1 MRRVVPYLILPMVL
15 AACAPNVR
23 PASPTVASA
32 AGVTLP
38 ADRLRIEAVE
48 AGRRFAARVERVSE
62 AIQDS
67 TSSRQIWRNAQ
78 RWKINATQA
87 AQDAVFRF
95 EPLVSLLD
103 LYALTVQQE
112 AFFTT
117 PPGDT
122 LFGPFQPT
130 VVSTVK
136 TMRDDLRSYL
146 LTVLP
151 AGREGRLLDTVDA
164 WAARFPITT
173 DQFSRYS
180 IEGSAAR
187 LISADE
193 TSVFAAVGSMEQT
206 VRTLDGR
213 VAMLQGT
220 LPKQARWQAE
230 LLAREL
236 LPGDAKDSLLRDI
249 GRATAAIDRLSLT
262 ASELPGLV
270 TGERE
275 AVLEAVSRERQLVV
289 DAITAEREAVLLALR
304 VGGEAAMVAVDSQR
318 RAFLVDLEAATLR
331 IKEAT
336 IRELDVVV
344 DDAIKKVAL
353 FIVLPTLAG
362 IFILILAIA
371 WIVRG
376 RDRDVR
382 A

>member
-1 MRRVVPYLILPMVL
+1 MRRVLHLALPVIV

-23 PASPTVASA
+23 PASPTVATA
-32 AGVTLP
+32 AGVTMP
-38 ADRLRIEAVE
+38 ADRLRIESVE

-67 TSSRQIWRNAQ
+67 TDDRRIWRNAQ

-117 PPGDT
+117 PPGDS
-122 LFGPFQPT
+122 LFGPYQPT
-130 VVSTVK
+130 VVTTVK
-136 TMRDDLRSYL
+136 TMRDDLKRYL

-151 AGREGRLLDTVDA
+151 ADREGRLVDTVEA

-193 TSVFAAVGSMEQT
+193 TSVFSAVGSMEQT

-249 GRATAAIDRLSLT
+249 SRATAAIDRLSLT

-275 AVLEAVSRERQLVV
+275 AVLEAVSRERALVV
-289 DAITAEREAVLLALR
+289 DAITAEREAVLQALLT
-304 VGGEAAMVAVDSQR
+304 GGQATMAAVDSQR
-318 RAFLVDLEAATLR
+318 RAFMRDA
-331 IKEAT
+331 EAT
-336 IRELDVVV
+336 TVRLQQSTVAELRGVL

-362 IFILILAIA
+362 IFILILALA
-371 WIVRG
+371 WILRG
-376 RDRDVR
+376 RDGVR